1 MQILAIESSSLTAG
15 AAIIKDDV
23 VLAEYSVSFKKT
35 HSQSQTLLPM
45 IDEVVKMTETNLKEL
60 DAIAISAGPGSFTG
74 LRIGS
79 ATAKGLCLALDK
91 PLVEVSTLEA
101 MAFGCGPYNGL
112 ICPMIDARRR
122 QVYTALYRFDEEL
135 NMVCVMEPKLLLVEE
150 LAQNLKEL
158 KSDDENVLFT
168 GDGMHVHG
176 AWLKENVS
184 KSKMAPAVCSTPRA
198 AAVAELGA
206 KKWREGKA
214 INADDHRPI
223 YLKKSQ
229 AEQEREAGIY
239 TKGSLRP
246 GESGTQAK
254 IC

>member
-1 MQILAIESSSLTAG
+1 MR
-15 AAIIKDDV
+15 
-23 VLAEYSVSFKKT
+23 
-35 HSQSQTLLPM
+35 
-45 IDEVVKMTETNLKEL
+45 DE
-60 DAIAISAGPGSFTG
+60 D
-74 LRIGS
+74 R
-79 ATAKGLCLALDK
+79 
-91 PLVEVSTLEA
+91 
-101 MAFGCGPYNGL
+101 
-112 ICPMIDARRR
+112 
-122 QVYTALYRFDEEL
+122 YTQRCIVFDEEL

-168 GDGMHVHG
+168 GDGMQVHG

-184 KSKMAPAVCSTPRA
+184 KSKMAPAVCSMPRA

-206 KKWREGKA
+206 KKWREGKE

>member
-35 HSQSQTLLPM
+35 HSQTLLPM

-101 MAFGCGPYNGL
+101 MAFGCGPFAGL
-112 ICPMIDARRR
+112 ICPIIDARRR
-122 QVYTALYRFDEEL
+122 QVYTALYQFDDNMEL
-135 NMVCVMEPKLLLVEE
+135 VCVMEPKLLLVEE
-150 LAQNLKEL
+150 LADCLKTHKE
-158 KSDDENVLFT
+158 DVLFT
-168 GDGMHVHG
+168 GDGIYAHA
-176 AWLKENVS
+176 AWFKENVS
-184 KSKMAPAVCSTPRA
+184 RCRIAPAVCSMPRA
-198 AAVAELGA
+198 AAVAELGKRGFLA
-206 KKWREGKA
+206 GKA
-214 INADDHRPI
+214 INADDHRPV

-246 GESGTQAK
+246 GESGNEIK

>member
-1 MQILAIESSSLTAG
+1 MVVSVGIHHILSDFLFFQLCPVI
-15 AAIIKDDV
+15 
-23 VLAEYSVSFKKT
+23 VLCITEKFCFCQGISGPVLSRGNYFTDRNYTS
-35 HSQSQTLLPM
+35 
-45 IDEVVKMTETNLKEL
+45 DEWNT
-60 DAIAISAGPGSFTG
+60 
-74 LRIGS
+74 
-79 ATAKGLCLALDK
+79 
-91 PLVEVSTLEA
+91 
-101 MAFGCGPYNGL
+101 
-112 ICPMIDARRR
+112 
-122 QVYTALYRFDEEL
+122 
-135 NMVCVMEPKLLLVEE
+135 
-150 LAQNLKEL
+150 
-158 KSDDENVLFT
+158 
-168 GDGMHVHG
+168 
-176 AWLKENVS
+176 LKENVS

>member
-1 MQILAIESSSLTAG
+1 MR
-15 AAIIKDDV
+15 D
-23 VLAEYSVSFKKT
+23 
-35 HSQSQTLLPM
+35 
-45 IDEVVKMTETNLKEL
+45 
-60 DAIAISAGPGSFTG
+60 
-74 LRIGS
+74 
-79 ATAKGLCLALDK
+79 
-91 PLVEVSTLEA
+91 
-101 MAFGCGPYNGL
+101 
-112 ICPMIDARRR
+112 
-122 QVYTALYRFDEEL
+122 
-135 NMVCVMEPKLLLVEE
+135 EPKVLFVEE
-150 LAQNLKEL
+150 LAKKLKEL
-158 KSDDENVLFT
+158 KSDDANVLIT
-168 GDGMHVHG
+168 RARLHVDG

-206 KKWREGKA
+206 KKWHEGKA

>member
-1 MQILAIESSSLTAG
+1 MRDGTKA
-15 AAIIKDDV
+15 
-23 VLAEYSVSFKKT
+23 F
-35 HSQSQTLLPM
+35 
-45 IDEVVKMTETNLKEL
+45 
-60 DAIAISAGPGSFTG
+60 ISGRA
-74 LRIGS
+74 
-79 ATAKGLCLALDK
+79 
-91 PLVEVSTLEA
+91 
-101 MAFGCGPYNGL
+101 
-112 ICPMIDARRR
+112 
-122 QVYTALYRFDEEL
+122 
-135 NMVCVMEPKLLLVEE
+135 
-150 LAQNLKEL
+150 AQNLKEL

>member
-1 MQILAIESSSLTAG
+1 MQQRRDYVWL
-15 AAIIKDDV
+15 
-23 VLAEYSVSFKKT
+23 
-35 HSQSQTLLPM
+35 
-45 IDEVVKMTETNLKEL
+45 
-60 DAIAISAGPGSFTG
+60 
-74 LRIGS
+74 
-79 ATAKGLCLALDK
+79 LDK

>member
-1 MQILAIESSSLTAG
+1 
-15 AAIIKDDV
+15 
-23 VLAEYSVSFKKT
+23 
-35 HSQSQTLLPM
+35 
-45 IDEVVKMTETNLKEL
+45 
-60 DAIAISAGPGSFTG
+60 
-74 LRIGS
+74 
-79 ATAKGLCLALDK
+79 
-91 PLVEVSTLEA
+91 
-101 MAFGCGPYNGL
+101 
-112 ICPMIDARRR
+112 MIDARRR

-184 KSKMAPAVCSTPRA
+184 KSKMAPAVCNTPRA

-239 TKGSLRP
+239 TKRFSASGRERNAGKDLLTKNGSDAVKLSVAP
-246 GESGTQAK
+246 VCAK
-254 IC
+254 QIFWL